1 MERGLL
7 KKSAPAVA
15 SADRGNIDMT
25 ASEREAFDRMVASL
39 ANSAWNDASDH
50 VEFPSAL
57 TTMCMDQ
64 LRRAYQAATAHE
76 RERIQD
82 AISIALQGDLEN
94 GVKWLNEAASC
105 KFRKEY
111 PALAKLIGDGLED
124 GRALRE
130 AIRCAK

>member
-1 MERGLL
+1 M
-7 KKSAPAVA
+7 S
-15 SADRGNIDMT
+15 D
-25 ASEREAFDRMVASL
+25 REAFEAWAEDLIRSVGMDSGLMDMGAASCIY
-39 ANSAWNDASDH
+39 SEGCEGVTVSDLH
-50 VEFPSAL
+50 RIL
-57 TTMCMDQ
+57 
-64 LRRAYQAATAHE
+64 QAATAHE

>member
-76 RERIQD
+76 RERI
-82 AISIALQGDLEN
+82 
-94 GVKWLNEAASC
+94 
-105 KFRKEY
+105 
-111 PALAKLIGDGLED
+111 LALIGDGLVD
-124 GRALRE
+124 GGALKRVL
-130 AIRCAK
+130 RGG